1 MTRPADRPFDA
12 GDIGTFAKA
21 MGIAFTFEGEGR
33 VEGCMPIDDWKLQPA
48 GFLHGGATITL
59 LESLAS
65 RASDLM
71 TDHDTQYSFGVD
83 VHVRHRKPGERG
95 MPYGCA
101 DLDRMEGSKQYWNV
115 VAKDELGD
123 IVSSGVIMTKIVPK
137 ERLEEKQRE
146 RERQRAACTAD
157 DARTSCS
164 AAAADA
170 DAGRAAAAATA
181 RTAGDRG

>member
-1 MTRPADRPFDA
+1 MTRPENRPFDA
-12 GDIGTFAKA
+12 DDIGTFAKA
-21 MGIAFTFEGEGR
+21 MGIAFTFEGEGC

-95 MPYGCA
+95 LLYGRA
-101 DLDRMEGSKQYWNV
+101 DLDRIEGNKQFWNV
-115 VAKDELGD
+115 VAKDEAGD
-123 IVSSGVIMTKIVPK
+123 VVSSGVIMTKIVPK
-137 ERLEEKQRE
+137 ERLAEKQRE
-146 RERQRAACTAD
+146 RELQRAAC
-157 DARTSCS
+157 DAC
-164 AAAADA
+164 AARGTRR
-170 DAGRAAAAATA
+170 AG
-181 RTAGDRG
+181 GGS